1 MIKGLMMTPPVVGRI
16 SIGKIV
22 ERNGMRLPEKDD
34 EFTITTQVQS
44 RNGWMLHPLDG
55 ILRREEL
62 ERAQIATGLEVTEL
76 QEIPP
81 EFADHFKQNGLESL
95 QQQQST
101 SEQANAQEL
110 PDSGKSPPP
119 SLRDKLSARAR
130 SKRGAADQQVTGLE
144 QRHPGSP
151 GNPDNAAKPV
161 SRANISPKLR
171 RIPVRLL
178 FNDPALNV
186 RANYTLFDRAT
197 ARPLCVGDGQSCKRV
212 TQTGVKQLPCSGPD
226 LCSLAQEGGCK
237 PFGRF
242 HMRIDHAGNTADALS
257 TFVLRTTGI
266 NTLRTL
272 VARMQYLQAVS
283 GGLLA
288 YLPLEIRLRG
298 KSTAQSRRTPIYYV
312 DLGVREPLSLEAA
325 INQAVLAAEQA
336 KRSGCDQEGLEQAAR
351 EGYAL
356 GLFEEL
362 EGEAVEIV
370 QEFYP
375 PSDPQAHSV
384 CNGIPTGHKGQRDSV
399 VREPFHD

>member
-16 SIGKIV
+16 SIGRLV

-34 EFTITTQVQS
+34 EFTITTQVQN

-55 ILRREEL
+55 ILRAEAL
-62 ERAQIATGLEVTEL
+62 ERAQVSTGMEVTEL
-76 QEIPP
+76 HEIPP
-81 EFADHFKQNGLESL
+81 EFADHFAGTH
-95 QQQQST
+95 QQDPE
-101 SEQANAQEL
+101 EQAL
-110 PDSGKSPPP
+110 PQSKPSPQP
-119 SLRDKLSARAR
+119 SLRDKLSQRAMGNGG
-130 SKRGAADQQVTGLE
+130 STVNQGTGLE
-144 QRHPGSP
+144 QPPLG
-151 GNPDNAAKPV
+151 KPV
-161 SRANISPKLR
+161 TRATTSPKLR

-178 FNDPALNV
+178 FNDPALNL
-186 RANYTLFDRAT
+186 RANYTLFDRTT
-197 ARPLCVGDGQSCKRV
+197 ARPLCVGDGQSCKRA
-212 TQTGVKQLPCSGPD
+212 TETGIKQLPCAGPD
-226 LCSLAQEGGCK
+226 LCPLAQERGCK

-242 HMRIDHAGNTADALS
+242 HMRIDHAGNSADALS

-272 VARMQYLQAVS
+272 LARMQYLQAVS

-288 YLPLEIRLRG
+288 SLPLEIRLRG

-325 INQAVLAAEQA
+325 INQAAQTAQQA
-336 KRSGCDQEGLEQAAR
+336 KRSGYDQEGLEQAAT

-375 PSDPQAHSV
+375 PGDSQTHGVRHDRP
-384 CNGIPTGHKGQRDSV
+384 IGHKRQNYPL
-399 VREPFHD
+399 VREPSHD

>member
-16 SIGKIV
+16 SMGRVV

-34 EFTITTQVQS
+34 EFTITTQVQN

-55 ILRREEL
+55 ILRAEEL
-62 ERAQIATGLEVTEL
+62 ERAQVSTGVEVTEL
-76 QEIPP
+76 HEIPA
-81 EFADHFKQNGLESL
+81 EFADHFIGAH
-95 QQQQST
+95 QQHPE
-101 SEQANAQEL
+101 EQAL
-110 PDSGKSPPP
+110 PQSRPSPQP
-119 SLRDKLSARAR
+119 SLRDKLSQRAMGNGG
-130 SKRGAADQQVTGLE
+130 STVNQGTGLE
-144 QRHPGSP
+144 QRPS
-151 GNPDNAAKPV
+151 NKPV
-161 SRANISPKLR
+161 TRATTNPKLR

-178 FNDPALNV
+178 FNDPALSL

-212 TQTGVKQLPCSGPD
+212 TETGIKQLPCAGPD
-226 LCSLAQEGGCK
+226 LCPLAQESGCK

-242 HMRIDHAGNTADALS
+242 HMRIDHAGNSADALS

-272 VARMQYLQAVS
+272 LARMQYLQAVS

-288 YLPLEIRLRG
+288 SLPLEIRLRG

-325 INQAVLAAEQA
+325 IHQAAQTAEQA
-336 KRSGCDQEGLEQAAR
+336 KRSGYDQEGLEQAAR

-375 PSDPQAHSV
+375 PGDSQAHGV
-384 CNGIPTGHKGQRDSV
+384 RHDRPIGHKRQSYPV
-399 VREPFHD
+399 VREPSHD

>member
-16 SIGKIV
+16 SMGRVV

-34 EFTITTQVQS
+34 EFTITTQVQN

-55 ILRREEL
+55 ILRAEEL
-62 ERAQIATGLEVTEL
+62 ERAQVSTGVEVTEL
-76 QEIPP
+76 HEIPP
-81 EFADHFKQNGLESL
+81 EFADHFIGAH
-95 QQQQST
+95 QQHPE
-101 SEQANAQEL
+101 EQAL
-110 PDSGKSPPP
+110 PQSRPSPQP
-119 SLRDKLSARAR
+119 SLRDKLSQRAMGNGR
-130 SKRGAADQQVTGLE
+130 SMVNQGTDLE
-144 QRHPGSP
+144 QRPPS
-151 GNPDNAAKPV
+151 KPV
-161 SRANISPKLR
+161 TRATTSPKLR

-178 FNDPALNV
+178 FNDPALNL

-212 TQTGVKQLPCSGPD
+212 TETGIKQLPCAGPD
-226 LCSLAQEGGCK
+226 LCPLAQESGCK

-242 HMRIDHAGNTADALS
+242 HMRIDHAGNSADALS

-272 VARMQYLQAVS
+272 LARMQYLQAVS

-312 DLGVREPLSLEAA
+312 DLGVREPLSVEAA
-325 INQAVLAAEQA
+325 INQAAQTAEQA
-336 KRSGCDQEGLEQAAR
+336 KHSGYDQEGLEQAAK

-375 PSDPQAHSV
+375 PGDSQ
-384 CNGIPTGHKGQRDSV
+384 GHGVRHDRPAVHKRQSYPL
-399 VREPFHD
+399 VREPAHD